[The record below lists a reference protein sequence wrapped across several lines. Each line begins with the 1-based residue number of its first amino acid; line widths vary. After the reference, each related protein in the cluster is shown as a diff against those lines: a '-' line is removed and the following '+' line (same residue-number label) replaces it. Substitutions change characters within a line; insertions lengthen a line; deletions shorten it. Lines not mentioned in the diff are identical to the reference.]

1 MGDRCKKDK
10 NCCREIIMS
19 EDVKVSSCFDIKI
32 YIDRDGNVTITSLF
46 KELLPLVRELSYL
59 SGNREEGNEHCS

>member
-1 MGDRCKKDK
+1 
-10 NCCREIIMS
+10 MS
-19 EDVKVSSCFDIKI
+19 EEAKVPSRFDIKI

-59 SGNREEGNEHCS
+59 SGNREEGNENCS